1 MKEGQSSRTAEAAA
15 ALRANHFQN
24 TQNPVFSD
32 PYAFELT
39 SKGWKKLLSNPLIVK
54 VMNSAVLNRT
64 LGLLTGQ
71 VVGRSRYAEDLLDL
85 AVQQNTQ
92 QYVLVGAGLDSFA
105 LRESHHYPALKIFEV
120 DHPDTQAAKQAKLKK
135 LGNIPATVE
144 FVAINFEKES
154 ISEALTRSIYDSSAP
169 AFFSWLG
176 TTHYLNPQTTLQTLK
191 SIAEFAANGSEV
203 VLDYSTDFQE
213 LNSIERLGSMG
224 VAQFTH
230 LLKEP
235 LLGQFKPRDL
245 HHAVEQMGFEV
256 VEDLSGEAI
265 TERYFNGRID
275 EIRHTSATRLLHL
288 RLKKLR

>member
-15 ALRANHFQN
+15 ALRANHFKN
-24 TQNPVFSD
+24 TVSPVFSD

-39 SKGWKKLLSNPLIVK
+39 SRSWKKLLSSPLLVK

-71 VVGRSRYAEDLLDL
+71 VVGRSRYAEDLLDQ

-92 QYVLVGAGLDSFA
+92 QYVLVGAGLDSFV
-105 LRESHHYPALKIFEV
+105 LRQSHHYPTLKIFEV
-120 DHPDTQAAKQAKLKK
+120 DHPDTQATKQTKLKK
-135 LGNIPATVE
+135 LGEIPATVE

-154 ISEALTRSIYDSSAP
+154 ISEALARSLYERSAP

-191 SIAEFAANGSEV
+191 TIAEFAANGSEV
-203 VLDYSTDFQE
+203 VLDYSTNFQE
-213 LNSIERLGSMG
+213 LTGVERLGSMG

-235 LLGQFKPRDL
+235 LLGQFKPTDL
-245 HHAVEQMGFEV
+245 HRAVEQMGFEI
-256 VEDLSGEAI
+256 VEDLSGKAI
-265 TERYFNGRID
+265 TERYFSARVD

-288 RLKKLR
+288 RLNK

>member
-15 ALRANHFQN
+15 ALRANHFKN
-24 TQNPVFSD
+24 TVSPVFSD

-39 SKGWKKLLSNPLIVK
+39 SRSWKKLLSSPLLVK
-54 VMNSAVLNRT
+54 LMNSAVLNRT

-71 VVGRSRYAEDLLDL
+71 VVGRSRYAEDLLDQ

-92 QYVLVGAGLDSFA
+92 QYVLVGAGLDSFV
-105 LRESHHYPALKIFEV
+105 LRESHHYPTLKIFEV

-135 LGNIPATVE
+135 LGNIPASVE

-154 ISEALTRSIYDSSAP
+154 ISEALTRSLYERSAP

-213 LNSIERLGSMG
+213 LTGIERIGSMG

-235 LLGQFKPRDL
+235 LLGQFKPTDL
-245 HHAVEQMGFEV
+245 HRAVQQMGFEV

-265 TERYFNGRID
+265 TERYFSARVD

-288 RLKKLR
+288 RLNK

>member
-15 ALRANHFQN
+15 ALRANHFKN
-24 TQNPVFSD
+24 TVSPVFSD

-39 SKGWKKLLSNPLIVK
+39 SRSWKKLLSSPLLVK
-54 VMNSAVLNRT
+54 LMNSAVLNRT

-71 VVGRSRYAEDLLDL
+71 VVGRSRYAEDLLDQ
-85 AVQQNTQ
+85 AIQSNTQ
-92 QYVLVGAGLDSFA
+92 QYVLVGAGLDSFV
-105 LRESHHYPALKIFEV
+105 LRESHHYPTLKIFEV

-135 LGNIPATVE
+135 LGNIPASVE

-154 ISEALTRSIYDSSAP
+154 ISEALTRSLYERSAP

-191 SIAEFAANGSEV
+191 SIAEFAANASEV

-213 LNSIERLGSMG
+213 LTGIERIGSMG

-235 LLGQFKPRDL
+235 LLGQFKPTDL

-265 TERYFNGRID
+265 TERYFSARVD

-288 RLKKLR
+288 RLNK

>member
-15 ALRANHFQN
+15 ALRANHFKN
-24 TQNPVFSD
+24 TVSPVFSD

-39 SKGWKKLLSNPLIVK
+39 SRSWKKLLSSPLLVK
-54 VMNSAVLNRT
+54 LMNSAILNRT

-71 VVGRSRYAEDLLDL
+71 VVGRSRYAEDLLDQ

-92 QYVLVGAGLDSFA
+92 QYILVGAGLDSFA
-105 LRESHHYPALKIFEV
+105 LRESHHYPTLKIFEV

-135 LGNIPATVE
+135 LGNIPASVE

-154 ISEALTRSIYDSSAP
+154 ISEALARSLYERSAP

-191 SIAEFAANGSEV
+191 SIAEFAANASEV

-213 LNSIERLGSMG
+213 LTGIERIGSMG

-235 LLGQFKPRDL
+235 LLGQFKPTDL

-265 TERYFNGRID
+265 TERYFSARVD

-288 RLKKLR
+288 RLNK

>member
-15 ALRANHFQN
+15 ALRANHFKN
-24 TQNPVFSD
+24 TVSPVFSD

-39 SKGWKKLLSNPLIVK
+39 SRSWKKLLSSPLLVK
-54 VMNSAVLNRT
+54 LMNSAVLNRT

-71 VVGRSRYAEDLLDL
+71 VVGRSRYAEDLLDQ

-92 QYVLVGAGLDSFA
+92 QYVLVGAGLDSFV
-105 LRESHHYPALKIFEV
+105 LRESYHYPTLKIFEV

-135 LGNIPATVE
+135 LGNIPASVE

-154 ISEALTRSIYDSSAP
+154 ISEALTRSLYERSAP

-213 LNSIERLGSMG
+213 LTGIERIGSMG

-235 LLGQFKPRDL
+235 LLGQFKPTDL

-256 VEDLSGEAI
+256 IEDLSGEAI
-265 TERYFNGRID
+265 TERYFSARVD

-288 RLKKLR
+288 RLNK

>member
-15 ALRANHFQN
+15 ALRANHFKN
-24 TQNPVFSD
+24 TVSPVFSD

-39 SKGWKKLLSNPLIVK
+39 SKGWKKLLSSPLLVK
-54 VMNSAVLNRT
+54 LMNSALLNRT

-71 VVGRSRYAEDLLDL
+71 VVGRSRYAEDLLDQ

-92 QYVLVGAGLDSFA
+92 QYVLVGAGLDSFV
-105 LRESHHYPALKIFEV
+105 LRESHHYPTLKIFEV
-120 DHPDTQAAKQAKLKK
+120 DHPDTQAAKKAKLKK
-135 LGNIPATVE
+135 LGNIPASVE

-154 ISEALTRSIYDSSAP
+154 ISEALTRSLYERSAP

-176 TTHYLNPQTTLQTLK
+176 TTHYLHPQTTLQTLK
-191 SIAEFAANGSEV
+191 SIAEFAANASEV

-213 LNSIERLGSMG
+213 LTGIERLGSMG

-235 LLGQFKPRDL
+235 LLGQFKPTDL

-265 TERYFNGRID
+265 TERYFSARVD

-288 RLKKLR
+288 RLNK

>member
-15 ALRANHFQN
+15 ALRANHFKN
-24 TQNPVFSD
+24 TVSPVFSD

-39 SKGWKKLLSNPLIVK
+39 SRSWKKLLSSPLLVK
-54 VMNSAVLNRT
+54 LMNSAVLNRT

-71 VVGRSRYAEDLLDL
+71 VVGRSRYAEDLLDQ
-85 AVQQNTQ
+85 AIQSNIQ
-92 QYVLVGAGLDSFA
+92 QYVLVGAGLDSFV

-135 LGNIPATVE
+135 LGEIPATVE

-154 ISEALTRSIYDSSAP
+154 ISEALARSLYERSTP

-191 SIAEFAANGSEV
+191 SIAEFAANASEV

-213 LNSIERLGSMG
+213 LTGIERIGSMG

-235 LLGQFKPRDL
+235 LLGQFKPTDL

-288 RLKKLR
+288 RLNKN

>member
-15 ALRANHFQN
+15 ALRANHFKN
-24 TQNPVFSD
+24 TVSPVFSD

-39 SKGWKKLLSNPLIVK
+39 SRSWKKLLSSPLLVK
-54 VMNSAVLNRT
+54 LMNSAVLNRT

-71 VVGRSRYAEDLLDL
+71 VVGRSRYAEDLLDQ
-85 AVQQNTQ
+85 AIQSNIQ
-92 QYVLVGAGLDSFA
+92 QYVLVGAGLDSFV

-135 LGNIPATVE
+135 LGEIPATVE

-154 ISEALTRSIYDSSAP
+154 ISEALARSLYERSTP

-191 SIAEFAANGSEV
+191 SIAEFAANASEV

-213 LNSIERLGSMG
+213 LTGIERIGSMG

-235 LLGQFKPRDL
+235 LLGQFKPTDL

-265 TERYFNGRID
+265 TERYFSARVD

-288 RLKKLR
+288 RLNK

>member
-15 ALRANHFQN
+15 ALRANHFKN
-24 TQNPVFSD
+24 TVSPVFSD

-39 SKGWKKLLSNPLIVK
+39 SRSWKKLLSSPLLVK

-71 VVGRSRYAEDLLDL
+71 VVGRSRYAEDLLDQ

-105 LRESHHYPALKIFEV
+105 LRESHHYPTLKIFEV

-135 LGNIPATVE
+135 LGEIPATVE

-154 ISEALTRSIYDSSAP
+154 ISEALARSLYERSAP

-191 SIAEFAANGSEV
+191 SIAEFAANASEV

-213 LNSIERLGSMG
+213 LTGIERIGSMG

-235 LLGQFKPRDL
+235 LLGQFKPTDL

-288 RLKKLR
+288 RLNK

>member
-24 TQNPVFSD
+24 TNNPVFSD

-39 SKGWKKLLSNPLIVK
+39 SKGWKKLLSSPLIVK
-54 VMNSAVLNRT
+54 VMNSSVLNRT

-105 LRESHHYPALKIFEV
+105 LRESHHYPTLKIFEV
-120 DHPDTQAAKQAKLKK
+120 DHPDTQAAKQSKLKK
-135 LGNIPATVE
+135 LGELPSTVE
-144 FVAINFEKES
+144 FVSINFEKES
-154 ISEALTRSIYDSSAP
+154 ISEALARSRYVRKTP

-176 TTHYLNPQTTLQTLK
+176 TTHYLKPDTTLQTLK

-213 LNSIERLGSMG
+213 LNGIERLGSMG

-245 HHAVEQMGFEV
+245 HQAVEQMGFEV
-256 VEDLSGEAI
+256 IEDLSGKAI
-265 TERYFNGRID
+265 TERYFNARTD

-288 RLKKLR
+288 RLNRK

>member
-15 ALRANHFQN
+15 ALRANHFKN
-24 TQNPVFSD
+24 TVSPVFSD

-39 SKGWKKLLSNPLIVK
+39 SRSWKKLLSSPLLIK

-71 VVGRSRYAEDLLDL
+71 VVGRSRYAEDLLDQ
-85 AVQQNTQ
+85 AIQSNIQ
-92 QYVLVGAGLDSFA
+92 QYVLVGAGLDSFV
-105 LRESHHYPALKIFEV
+105 LRESHHYPTLKIFEV

-135 LGNIPATVE
+135 LGDIPSTVE

-154 ISEALTRSIYDSSAP
+154 ISEALTRSVYDSSAP

-191 SIAEFAANGSEV
+191 SIAEFAANASEV

-213 LNSIERLGSMG
+213 LTGIERIGSMG

-235 LLGQFKPRDL
+235 LLGQFKPTDL
-245 HHAVEQMGFEV
+245 HRAVEQMGFEV

-265 TERYFNGRID
+265 TERYFSARVD

-288 RLKKLR
+288 RLNK

>member
-15 ALRANHFQN
+15 ALRANHFKN
-24 TQNPVFSD
+24 TVSPVFSD

-39 SKGWKKLLSNPLIVK
+39 SRSWKKLLSSPLLVK
-54 VMNSAVLNRT
+54 LMNSAVLNRT

-71 VVGRSRYAEDLLDL
+71 VVGRSRYAEDLLDQ
-85 AVQQNTQ
+85 AIQSNIQ
-92 QYVLVGAGLDSFA
+92 QYVLVGAGLDSFV
-105 LRESHHYPALKIFEV
+105 LRESHHYPTLKIFEV

-135 LGNIPATVE
+135 LGEIPASVE

-154 ISEALTRSIYDSSAP
+154 ISEALARSLYERSAP

-191 SIAEFAANGSEV
+191 SIAEFAANASEV

-213 LNSIERLGSMG
+213 LTGIERIGSMG

-235 LLGQFKPRDL
+235 LLGQFKPTDL

-288 RLKKLR
+288 HLNK

>member
-15 ALRANHFQN
+15 ALRANHFKN
-24 TQNPVFSD
+24 TVSPVFSD

-39 SKGWKKLLSNPLIVK
+39 SRSWKKLLSSPLLVK
-54 VMNSAVLNRT
+54 LMNSAVLNRT

-71 VVGRSRYAEDLLDL
+71 VVGRSRYAEDLLDQ

-105 LRESHHYPALKIFEV
+105 LRESHHYPTLKIFEV

-135 LGNIPATVE
+135 LGEIPATVE

-154 ISEALTRSIYDSSAP
+154 ISEALARSLYERSAP

-191 SIAEFAANGSEV
+191 SIAEFSANASEV

-213 LNSIERLGSMG
+213 LTGIERLGSMG

-235 LLGQFKPRDL
+235 LLGQFKPTDL

-288 RLKKLR
+288 RLNK

>member
-15 ALRANHFQN
+15 ALRANHFKN
-24 TQNPVFSD
+24 TVSPVFSD

-39 SKGWKKLLSNPLIVK
+39 SRSWKKLLSSPLLVK
-54 VMNSAVLNRT
+54 LMNSAVLNRT

-71 VVGRSRYAEDLLDL
+71 VVGRSRYAEDLLDQ

-92 QYVLVGAGLDSFA
+92 QYILVGAGLDSFA
-105 LRESHHYPALKIFEV
+105 LRESHHYPTLKIFEV

-135 LGNIPATVE
+135 LGNIPASVE

-154 ISEALTRSIYDSSAP
+154 ISEALARSLYERSAP

-191 SIAEFAANGSEV
+191 SIAEFAANASEV

-213 LNSIERLGSMG
+213 LTGIERIGSMG

-235 LLGQFKPRDL
+235 LLGQFKPTDL
-245 HHAVEQMGFEV
+245 HRAVEQMGFEV

-288 RLKKLR
+288 RLNK

>member
-1 MKEGQSSRTAEAAA
+1 
-15 ALRANHFQN
+15 
-24 TQNPVFSD
+24 
-32 PYAFELT
+32 
-39 SKGWKKLLSNPLIVK
+39 
-54 VMNSAVLNRT
+54 MNSAVLNRT

-71 VVGRSRYAEDLLDL
+71 VVGRSRYAEDLLAQ

-105 LRESHHYPALKIFEV
+105 LRESHHYPTLKIFEV

-135 LGNIPATVE
+135 LGNIPTTVE
-144 FVAINFEKES
+144 FVSINFEKES
-154 ISEALTRSIYDSSAP
+154 ISEALTRSLYDQSAP

-213 LNSIERLGSMG
+213 LNGIERLGSMG

-235 LLGQFKPRDL
+235 LLGQFKPIDL
-245 HHAVEQMGFEV
+245 HQAVEQMGFEV

-265 TERYFNGRID
+265 TERYFNARTD

-288 RLKKLR
+288 RLNRK

>member
-15 ALRANHFQN
+15 ALRANHFKN
-24 TQNPVFSD
+24 TVSPVFSD

-39 SKGWKKLLSNPLIVK
+39 SRGWKKFLSSPLLVK
-54 VMNSAVLNRT
+54 LMNSAVLNRT

-71 VVGRSRYAEDLLDL
+71 VVGRSRYAEDLLDQ

-92 QYVLVGAGLDSFA
+92 QYVLVGAGLDSFV
-105 LRESHHYPALKIFEV
+105 LRESHHYPILKIFEV

-135 LGNIPATVE
+135 LGEIPATVE

-154 ISEALTRSIYDSSAP
+154 ISEALTRSVYEPSAP

-191 SIAEFAANGSEV
+191 SIAEFAANSSEV

-213 LNSIERLGSMG
+213 LTGIERIGSMG

-235 LLGQFKPRDL
+235 LLGQFKPTDL

-265 TERYFNGRID
+265 TERYFSARVD

-288 RLKKLR
+288 RLNK

>member
-24 TQNPVFSD
+24 TKNPVFSD

-39 SKGWKKLLSNPLIVK
+39 SKGWKKVLSNPLIVK
-54 VMNSAVLNRT
+54 VMNSSVLNRT

-71 VVGRSRYAEDLLDL
+71 VVGRSRYAEDLLNQ
-85 AVQQNTQ
+85 AVQKNTQ
-92 QYVLVGAGLDSFA
+92 QYVLVGAGLDSFV
-105 LRESHHYPALKIFEV
+105 LRESHHYPTLKIFEV
-120 DHPDTQAAKQAKLKK
+120 DHPDTQAAKQTKLKK
-135 LGNIPATVE
+135 LGNIPTTVE

-154 ISEALTRSIYDSSAP
+154 ISEALTRSLYEPTAP

-176 TTHYLNPQTTLQTLK
+176 TTHYLNPQTTLETLK

-213 LNSIERLGSMG
+213 LNGIERLGSMG

-235 LLGQFKPRDL
+235 LLGQFKPKDL
-245 HHAVEQMGFEV
+245 HQAVEQMGFEV

-265 TERYFNGRID
+265 TERYFNARID

-288 RLKKLR
+288 RLNKN

>member
-15 ALRANHFQN
+15 ALRANHFKN
-24 TQNPVFSD
+24 TVSPVFSD

-39 SKGWKKLLSNPLIVK
+39 SRSWKKLLSSPLLVK
-54 VMNSAVLNRT
+54 LMNSAVLNRT

-71 VVGRSRYAEDLLDL
+71 VVGRSRYAEDLLDQ

-105 LRESHHYPALKIFEV
+105 LRESHHYPTLKIFEV

-135 LGNIPATVE
+135 LGNIPASVE

-154 ISEALTRSIYDSSAP
+154 ISEALARSLYERSAP

-213 LNSIERLGSMG
+213 LTGIERIGSMG

-235 LLGQFKPRDL
+235 LLGQFKPTDL
-245 HHAVEQMGFEV
+245 HRAVEQMGFEV

-288 RLKKLR
+288 RLNK

>member
-15 ALRANHFQN
+15 ALRANHFKN
-24 TQNPVFSD
+24 TKNPVFSD

-39 SKGWKKLLSNPLIVK
+39 SKGWKKLLSNSLIVK

-71 VVGRSRYAEDLLDL
+71 VVGRSRYAEDLLDQ
-85 AVQQNTQ
+85 AVQHNIQ
-92 QYVLVGAGLDSFA
+92 QYVLVGAGLDSFV

-120 DHPDTQAAKQAKLKK
+120 DHPDTQAAKQSKLKK
-135 LGNIPATVE
+135 LGDLPPTVE

-154 ISEALTRSIYDSSAP
+154 ISEALARSLYERSAP

-191 SIAEFAANGSEV
+191 SIAEFAANGSEI

-213 LNSIERLGSMG
+213 LHGIERLGSMG

-235 LLGQFKPRDL
+235 LLGQFKPTDL
-245 HHAVEQMGFEV
+245 HQAVEKMGFEV

-265 TERYFNGRID
+265 TERYFNARID

-288 RLKKLR
+288 RLNK

>member
-15 ALRANHFQN
+15 ALRANHFKN
-24 TQNPVFSD
+24 TVSPVFSD

-39 SKGWKKLLSNPLIVK
+39 SKGWKKLLSSQLLVK
-54 VMNSAVLNRT
+54 LMNSAVLNRT

-71 VVGRSRYAEDLLDL
+71 VVGRSRYAEDLLDQ

-135 LGNIPATVE
+135 LGEIPARVE

-154 ISEALTRSIYDSSAP
+154 ISEALARSIYERSAP

-213 LNSIERLGSMG
+213 LTGIERIGSMG

-235 LLGQFKPRDL
+235 LLGQFKPTDL
-245 HHAVEQMGFEV
+245 HRAVEQMGFEV

-288 RLKKLR
+288 RLNK

>member
-15 ALRANHFQN
+15 ALRANHFKN
-24 TQNPVFSD
+24 TVSPVFSD

-39 SKGWKKLLSNPLIVK
+39 SRSWKKFLSSPLLVK
-54 VMNSAVLNRT
+54 LMNSAVLNRT

-71 VVGRSRYAEDLLDL
+71 VVGRSRYAEDLLDQ

-92 QYVLVGAGLDSFA
+92 QYVLVGAGLDSFV
-105 LRESHHYPALKIFEV
+105 LRESHHYPTLKIFEV

-135 LGNIPATVE
+135 LGEIPARVE

-154 ISEALTRSIYDSSAP
+154 ISEALARSLYERSAP

-191 SIAEFAANGSEV
+191 SIAEFSANASEV

-213 LNSIERLGSMG
+213 LTGIERLGSMG

-235 LLGQFKPRDL
+235 LLGQFKPTDL

-288 RLKKLR
+288 RLNKN

>member
-15 ALRANHFQN
+15 ALRANHFKN
-24 TQNPVFSD
+24 TVSPVFSD

-39 SKGWKKLLSNPLIVK
+39 SRSWKKLLSSPLLVK
-54 VMNSAVLNRT
+54 LMNSAVLNRT

-71 VVGRSRYAEDLLDL
+71 VVGRSRYAEDLLDQ
-85 AVQQNTQ
+85 AIQSNIQ
-92 QYVLVGAGLDSFA
+92 QYVLVGAGLDSFV
-105 LRESHHYPALKIFEV
+105 LRESHHYPTLKIFEV
-120 DHPDTQAAKQAKLKK
+120 DHPDTQATKQTKLKK
-135 LGNIPATVE
+135 LGEIPATVE

-154 ISEALTRSIYDSSAP
+154 ISEALTRSLYERSAP

-191 SIAEFAANGSEV
+191 SIAEFAANASEV

-213 LNSIERLGSMG
+213 LTGIERIGSMG

-230 LLKEP
+230 FLKEP
-235 LLGQFKPRDL
+235 LLGQFKPTDL
-245 HHAVEQMGFEV
+245 HRAVEQMGFEV

-265 TERYFNGRID
+265 TERYFSARVD

-288 RLKKLR
+288 RLNK

>member
-24 TQNPVFSD
+24 TIHPVFSD

-39 SKGWKKLLSNPLIVK
+39 SKGWKKLLSSQLLVK
-54 VMNSAVLNRT
+54 LMNSAVLNRT

-71 VVGRSRYAEDLLDL
+71 VVGRSRYAEDLLDQ

-120 DHPDTQAAKQAKLKK
+120 DHPDTQATKQAKLKK
-135 LGNIPATVE
+135 LGEIPATVE

-154 ISEALTRSIYDSSAP
+154 ISEALARSLYERSAP

-191 SIAEFAANGSEV
+191 SIAEFAANASEV

-213 LNSIERLGSMG
+213 LTGIERIGSMG

-235 LLGQFKPRDL
+235 LLGQFKPTDL
-245 HHAVEQMGFEV
+245 HHAVEQIGFEV

-288 RLKKLR
+288 RLNK

>member
-15 ALRANHFQN
+15 ALRANHFKN
-24 TQNPVFSD
+24 TVSPVFSD

-39 SKGWKKLLSNPLIVK
+39 SRSWKKLLSSPLLVK
-54 VMNSAVLNRT
+54 LMNSAVLNRT

-71 VVGRSRYAEDLLDL
+71 VVGRSRYAEDLLDQ
-85 AVQQNTQ
+85 AIQSNIQ
-92 QYVLVGAGLDSFA
+92 QYVLVGAGLDSFV
-105 LRESHHYPALKIFEV
+105 LRESHHYPTLKIFEV

-135 LGNIPATVE
+135 LGEIPATVE

-154 ISEALTRSIYDSSAP
+154 ISEALARSLYERSAP

-176 TTHYLNPQTTLQTLK
+176 TTHYLNQQTTLQTLK
-191 SIAEFAANGSEV
+191 SIAAFAANASEV

-213 LNSIERLGSMG
+213 LTGIERIGSMG

-235 LLGQFKPRDL
+235 LLGQFKPTDL

-265 TERYFNGRID
+265 TERYFSARVD

-288 RLKKLR
+288 RLNK

>member
-15 ALRANHFQN
+15 ALRANHFKN
-24 TQNPVFSD
+24 TVSPVFSD

-39 SKGWKKLLSNPLIVK
+39 SRSWKKLLSSPLLVK
-54 VMNSAVLNRT
+54 LMNSAVLNRT

-71 VVGRSRYAEDLLDL
+71 VVGRSRYAEDLLDQ

-92 QYVLVGAGLDSFA
+92 QYVLVGAGLDSFV
-105 LRESHHYPALKIFEV
+105 LRESHHYPTLKIFEV

-135 LGNIPATVE
+135 LGEIPATVE

-154 ISEALTRSIYDSSAP
+154 ISEALTRSVYERSAP

-191 SIAEFAANGSEV
+191 SIAEFSANASEV
-203 VLDYSTDFQE
+203 VLDYSTYFQE
-213 LNSIERLGSMG
+213 LTGIERIGSMG

-235 LLGQFKPRDL
+235 LLGQFKPTDL
-245 HHAVEQMGFEV
+245 HRAVEQMGFEV

-265 TERYFNGRID
+265 TERYFSARVD

-288 RLKKLR
+288 RLNK

>member
-15 ALRANHFQN
+15 ALRANHFKN
-24 TQNPVFSD
+24 TVSPVFSD

-39 SKGWKKLLSNPLIVK
+39 SRSWKKLLSSPLLVK
-54 VMNSAVLNRT
+54 LMNSAVLNRT

-71 VVGRSRYAEDLLDL
+71 VVGRSRYAEDLLDQ
-85 AVQQNTQ
+85 AIQSNIQ
-92 QYVLVGAGLDSFA
+92 QYVLVGAGLDSFV
-105 LRESHHYPALKIFEV
+105 LRESHHYPTLKIFEV

-135 LGNIPATVE
+135 LGNIPASVE

-154 ISEALTRSIYDSSAP
+154 ISEALTRSLYERSAP

-176 TTHYLNPQTTLQTLK
+176 TTHYLHPQTTLQTLK
-191 SIAEFAANGSEV
+191 SIAEFAANASEV

-213 LNSIERLGSMG
+213 LTGIERLGSMG

-235 LLGQFKPRDL
+235 LLGQFKPTDL

-265 TERYFNGRID
+265 TERYFSARVD

-288 RLKKLR
+288 RLNK

>member
-24 TQNPVFSD
+24 TTHPVFSD

-39 SKGWKKLLSNPLIVK
+39 SRGWKKLLSSPLLVK
-54 VMNSAVLNRT
+54 LMNSAVLNRT

-71 VVGRSRYAEDLLDL
+71 VVGRSRYAEDLLDQ

-105 LRESHHYPALKIFEV
+105 LRESHHYPTLKIFEV
-120 DHPDTQAAKQAKLKK
+120 DHPDTQATKQTKLKK
-135 LGNIPATVE
+135 LGEIPASVE

-154 ISEALTRSIYDSSAP
+154 ISEALARSLYEPSAP

-191 SIAEFAANGSEV
+191 SIAEFSANASEV

-213 LNSIERLGSMG
+213 LTGIERLGSMG

-235 LLGQFKPRDL
+235 LLGQFKPTDL

-265 TERYFNGRID
+265 TERYFSARVD

-288 RLKKLR
+288 RLNK

>member
-15 ALRANHFQN
+15 ALRANHFKN
-24 TQNPVFSD
+24 TVSPVFSD

-39 SKGWKKLLSNPLIVK
+39 SKGWKKLLSSQLLVK
-54 VMNSAVLNRT
+54 LMNSAVLNRT

-71 VVGRSRYAEDLLDL
+71 VVGRSRYAEDLLDQ

-135 LGNIPATVE
+135 LGEIPARVE

-154 ISEALTRSIYDSSAP
+154 ISEALTRSLYERSAP

-191 SIAEFAANGSEV
+191 SIAEFAANASEV

-213 LNSIERLGSMG
+213 LTGIERLGSMG

-235 LLGQFKPRDL
+235 LLGQFKPTDL
-245 HHAVEQMGFEV
+245 HRAVEQMGFEV

-265 TERYFNGRID
+265 TERYFSARVD

-288 RLKKLR
+288 RLNK

>member
-15 ALRANHFQN
+15 ALRANHFKN
-24 TQNPVFSD
+24 TVSPVFSD

-39 SKGWKKLLSNPLIVK
+39 SRSWKKLLSSPLLVK
-54 VMNSAVLNRT
+54 LMNSAVLNRT

-71 VVGRSRYAEDLLDL
+71 VVGRSRYAEDLLDQ
-85 AVQQNTQ
+85 AIQSNIQ
-92 QYVLVGAGLDSFA
+92 QYVLVGAGLDSFV
-105 LRESHHYPALKIFEV
+105 LRESHHYPTLKIFEV

-135 LGNIPATVE
+135 LGEIPARVE

-154 ISEALTRSIYDSSAP
+154 ISEALARSLYERSAP

-191 SIAEFAANGSEV
+191 SIAEFSANASEV

-213 LNSIERLGSMG
+213 LTGIERIGSMG

-235 LLGQFKPRDL
+235 LLGQFKPTDL

-265 TERYFNGRID
+265 TERYFSARVD

-288 RLKKLR
+288 RLNKN

>member
-24 TQNPVFSD
+24 TIHPVFSD

-39 SKGWKKLLSNPLIVK
+39 SKGWKKLLSSQLLVK
-54 VMNSAVLNRT
+54 LMNSAVLNRT

-71 VVGRSRYAEDLLDL
+71 VVGRSRYAEDLLDQ

-120 DHPDTQAAKQAKLKK
+120 DHPDTQATKQAKLKK
-135 LGNIPATVE
+135 LGEIPATVE

-154 ISEALTRSIYDSSAP
+154 ISEALARSLYERSAP

-191 SIAEFAANGSEV
+191 SIAEFSANASEV
-203 VLDYSTDFQE
+203 VLDYSTNFQE
-213 LNSIERLGSMG
+213 LTGIERIGSMG

-235 LLGQFKPRDL
+235 LLGQFKPTDL
-245 HHAVEQMGFEV
+245 HRAVEQMGFEV

-265 TERYFNGRID
+265 TERYFSARVD

-288 RLKKLR
+288 RLNK